1 MVKHIELPT
10 NSKDG
15 KYSFLL
21 ETEKQD
27 RFRLSTRISN
37 AQSSN
42 LSARFQMTLSKIAQS
57 EKIKAIE
64 RI

>member
-1 MVKHIELPT
+1 MVKFIDLPS

-15 KYSFLL
+15 KYSFHL
-21 ETEKQD
+21 ETKKQGI
-27 RFRLSTRISN
+27 FRLSTRISS
-37 AQSSN
+37 AQGSN
-42 LSARFQMTLSKIAQS
+42 LSARFQIALSKKAAS